1 MRNYRDLITS
11 PENLAWA
18 WRKARRLYL
27 EADGFVDFGEIAE
40 FELDIERQLELIGR
54 DLAAGAYKL
63 TELAHLPQPKKPDEN
78 GPRMRQFFHI
88 AVRDQVAWLAI
99 ANVIGPTLDYKMPK
113 WSYGN
118 RLYKA
123 AWWEDHDGSDTLQI
137 GPYRHSSGRLYRKF
151 QHSWPLFRR
160 HLSLTARAMVDGI
173 GDPELLDEPERHAL
187 QYEERPA
194 YLYPDYWPALES
206 KMLFHASLDLERF
219 YPSITTQSIL
229 RAFESHLDGFSR
241 DLWLKPLLSKMLA
254 FTISDKNSCRLA
266 DDLVQPVTEAGAFPH
281 IPTGLMVAGLLA
293 NAAMLPIDDEVER
306 ALLLKRNVAHFRFV
320 DDHAIL
326 APDFDAL
333 VAWIKDYEAILKRYD
348 IGAKI
353 SASKYE
359 PERLATVIDGS
370 ADPTVTKQVAKEAEL
385 DGAQPVRLITK
396 TLALVSD
403 LANAEFDILPEQSR
417 TQRLG
422 ELEWL
427 LLASMPDTEIRA
439 DTRAAFAA
447 GKIAQLVPVAFSPS
461 PDLVKAW
468 RKLSRLQAVKP
479 ELQAPDYAEAFAS
492 AKAELTEHSTADL
505 KRYQR
510 LIGHYFTLVERAF
523 TDHPN
528 RARLLLRLFR
538 YCRMTGH
545 GGFADTLGWIV
556 SQTEGS
562 HGPTADYLS
571 ALTLQA
577 LATNITAAAFDVGD
591 RSLLYRERV
600 AARRFLL
607 AAGNGKSVKAVRAI
621 LGSARERHCCDA
633 SALAAFQAAVAFALA
648 VSARKS
654 GFAPIATR
662 MTVLAEAIAAPQLT
676 SDSAAWKHATGRPIG
691 VWVHLLEMLGRARE
705 PSLAW
710 RISAQGHDP
719 AELLDWIDLRKHPEK
734 LPPHAA
740 EFLRTRPPRDLTVS
754 DAGWLLD
761 YRRSAAVAGSLAIE
775 DSPAGH
781 SVKAY
786 EKERLELDGFMSLL
800 EWTKFL
806 GANKQPSDP
815 RASEWTALEIIRRLL
830 DHVTSFGTGSIA
842 DLDELHPANILLDR
856 AWTEGPAKGTVSTDL
871 WTWTAWHAHAR
882 SAPLAVVTQKIE
894 DYRRQ
899 PLSGPNL
906 DPAERWTYQL
916 RGSGLLLLGLVT
928 KDFSLPAWWN
938 VRGLERDIAAFVR
951 HRLEEAIISS
961 RSQAIIEAATLP
973 RSIETRLIQRAP
985 WAFFGD
991 RTTPVITDTRNDP
1004 PLLRDIEDLKVAIAN
1019 AQAVL
1024 EHNQLTVL
1032 NHAPRQL
1039 IPMNIIQLSQ
1049 NAVAIPDIEA

>member
-11 PENLAWA
+11 PENMAWA

-54 DLAAGAYKL
+54 DLASGAYQL

-123 AWWEDHDGSDTLQI
+123 AWWEDHGGSDTLQI

-187 QYEERPA
+187 QYEERPS
-194 YLYPDYWPALES
+194 YLFPDYWPALDS

-219 YPSITTQSIL
+219 YPSITTQAIL
-229 RAFESHLDGFSR
+229 RAFKSHLDGFS
-241 DLWLKPLLSKMLA
+241 DDAWLERLLSKMLA
-254 FTISDKNSCRLA
+254 FTISGKASCRLA
-266 DDLVQPVTEAGAFPH
+266 DDLVQPVTEAGTFPH

-293 NAAMLPIDDEVER
+293 NAAMLPIDDEVES
-306 ALLLKRNVAHFRFV
+306 ALLLKRNIAHFRFV
-320 DDHAIL
+320 DDHAVL
-326 APDFDAL
+326 ASDFDAL
-333 VAWIKDYEAILKRYD
+333 VAWIKDYDAILKRYD

-353 SASKYE
+353 SVSKYE
-359 PERLATVIDGS
+359 PEKLAAVIDGS
-370 ADPTVTKQVAKEAEL
+370 ADLIVTKQVAKEAEL
-385 DGAQPVRLITK
+385 DGAQPISLITK
-396 TLALVSD
+396 TLTLVSD
-403 LANAEFDILPEQSR
+403 LANADFDILPEQSR

-422 ELEWL
+422 QLEWL

-447 GKIAQLVPVAFSPS
+447 GKIAQFVPVTFSPS
-461 PDLVKAW
+461 PELVKAW
-468 RKLSRLQAVKP
+468 RKFSRLQEVKP
-479 ELQAPDYAEAFAS
+479 ELHAVDYTEAFS
-492 AKAELTEHSTADL
+492 VAKAELTEHSAADL

-510 LIGHYFTLVERAF
+510 LIGHYFKLIERAF

-545 GGFADTLGWIV
+545 GGFADTLDWIV
-556 SQTEGS
+556 SQTKGP
-562 HGPTADYLS
+562 HGPTAEYLS
-571 ALTLQA
+571 ALVLQA
-577 LATNITAAAFDVGD
+577 LATNISAAAFDVED
-591 RSLLYRERV
+591 LSLLYRERL
-600 AARRFLL
+600 AARRFLI
-607 AAGNGKSVKAVRAI
+607 AVGNGKSVRAVTAI
-621 LGSARERHCCDA
+621 LASARERHCCDA
-633 SALAAFQAAVAFALA
+633 SALAALQVAVAFALA

-654 GFAPIATR
+654 RLASIATR
-662 MTVLAEAIAAPQLT
+662 MTALAEAIAAPRLT
-676 SDSAAWKHATGRPIG
+676 SDSAVWKDATGRPIG
-691 VWVHLLEMLGRARE
+691 VWIHYLEMMGRVRE

-710 RISAQGHDP
+710 RISAQNHDP
-719 AELLDWIDLRKHPEK
+719 AELLDWINLRKHPEK

-740 EFLRTRPPRDLTVS
+740 EFLQTRPPRDLSAS

-761 YRRSAAVAGSLAIE
+761 HRRSPAVAASLAIE
-775 DSPAGH
+775 DSPAGL
-781 SVKAY
+781 SIKIY
-786 EKERLELDGFMSLL
+786 EEERGKLTGFLSLL
-800 EWTKFL
+800 EWTAFL
-806 GANKQPSDP
+806 SANKQPSDP
-815 RASEWTALEIIRRLL
+815 RASEWTALEIIRRIL
-830 DHVTSFGTGSIA
+830 DHVTSFGTGNIA

-856 AWTEGPAKGTVSTDL
+856 AWTEGPAKGSASTDR
-871 WTWTAWHAHAR
+871 WTWTGWHARAR
-882 SAPLAVVTQKIE
+882 SAPITVVAQKIE

-916 RGSGLLLLGLVT
+916 RGCGLLLLGLIT

-938 VRGLERDIAAFVR
+938 VRGLERDIAGFVR
-951 HRLEEAIISS
+951 HRFEEAIISS

-973 RSIETRLIQRAP
+973 RSIETRLIQQAP

-991 RTTPVITDTRNDP
+991 RTTTVITDTRNDP

-1024 EHNQLTVL
+1024 ERNQLTVL

-1049 NAVAIPDIEA
+1049 NAVAIPDTEE